1 MGRRRTRYIKETELG
16 DTLSERL
23 DNRKASIMMS
33 KIAIEQCTKRA
44 KSLADGLTKYA
55 KDAEN
60 Q

>member
-1 MGRRRTRYIKETELG
+1 MGRRTRYIKETELG
-16 DTLSERL
+16 NTLSERL

-44 KSLADGLTKYA
+44 KSLAESLNKYA
-55 KDAEN
+55 TDADN

>member
-1 MGRRRTRYIKETELG
+1 MGRRTRYIKETELG

-23 DNRKASIMMS
+23 DNRKASMMMG
-33 KIAIEQCTKRA
+33 KVAIEQCTKRA
-44 KSLADGLTKYA
+44 KSLAESLNKYA

>member
-1 MGRRRTRYIKETELG
+1 MGRRTRYIKETELG
-16 DTLSERL
+16 NTLSERL

-44 KSLADGLTKYA
+44 KSLAESLNKYA
-55 KDAEN
+55 KDADN

>member
-23 DNRKASIMMS
+23 DNRKASMMMS
-33 KIAIEQCTKRA
+33 KVALEQCAKRA
-44 KSLADGLTKYA
+44 KSLAEGLTKYA